1 MSANEKPKADRASSW
16 SDRLMAPGDGLRQ
29 WWDRLS
35 RVQKWGFGVVGFG
48 LLALLPLFPPPFLN
62 TPNISFGGTMAQFA
76 MVRDHRDRPQRRGR
90 PDRSARPRLRR
101 VLRRRRV
108 HRRPA
113 DQSEQ
118 SVEQDRPRR
127 LVREDWAWLACV
139 PLAMAITALSGLILG
154 SPTLRL
160 RGDYLAIV
168 TLGFGEI
175 IRLLADNLADVT
187 DGPRGLNEVA
197 YPRLGSDRTA
207 ARTGFSPAGNSMGDS
222 NYGTWWFWL
231 GIVLI
236 VIILLFVGNLER
248 SRVGRA
254 WVAIREDEDAAE
266 VMGVHTF
273 KFKLWAFVIGAAI
286 GGLSGALYAGQV
298 QFVAPPTFNIINS
311 MLFLCAVVLGGQGN
325 KLGVMLGAFII
336 VYLPN
341 RLPRPYELSRDQPMD
356 GDRKY
361 LFFGIALVVLMI
373 FRPAGSVPGELT
385 GRSSTSPSRSRSRRA
400 RDDHPAA
407 VAARPRSSARM
418 TVSRRR
424 WPGRSRPRAS
434 DARPEGRDRSL
445 RDRDRD
451 LCTA

>member
-1 MSANEKPKADRASSW
+1 MSSSEEPKRL
-16 SDRLMAPGDGLRQ
+16 SDRLMAPGDGLRR
-29 WWDRLS
+29 WWDGLS
-35 RVQKWGFGVVGFG
+35 RVQKWGFGVLGFG

-76 MVRDHRDRPQRRGR
+76 MVAIIAIGLNVVVGQTGLLDLGYVGFYAVGAYTVALLTSPNSPWNKVG
-90 PDRSARPRLRR
+90 PGGWFS
-101 VLRRRRV
+101 
-108 HRRPA
+108 
-113 DQSEQ
+113 
-118 SVEQDRPRR
+118 
-127 LVREDWAWLACV
+127 EDWAWLACV

-175 IRLLADNLADVT
+175 IRLLADNLSDVT
-187 DGPRGLNEVA
+187 NGPRGLNEVA
-197 YPRLGSDRTA
+197 YPRVGQTERLPEGV
-207 ARTGFSPAGNSMGDS
+207 FSSGNSMGDAG
-222 NYGTWWFWL
+222 YGTWWFWL
-231 GIVLI
+231 GIVMI

-266 VMGVHTF
+266 VMGVNSF

-325 KLGVMLGAFII
+325 KLGVVFGAFII

-341 RLPRPYELSRDQPMD
+341 RLLGVEFLGINL
-356 GDRKY
+356 GDLKY
-361 LFFGIALVVLMI
+361 LFFGMALVALMI
-373 FRPAGSVPGELT
+373 FRPQGLFP
-385 GRSSTSPSRSRSRRA
+385 A
-400 RDDHPAA
+400 RQQLLAYGK
-407 VAARPRSSARM
+407 AAREFLRSPAKES
-418 TVSRRR
+418 TK
-424 WPGRSRPRAS
+424 
-434 DARPEGRDRSL
+434 
-445 RDRDRD
+445 
-451 LCTA
+451 

>member
-1 MSANEKPKADRASSW
+1 LSANEKPKADRASSW

-76 MVRDHRDRPQRRGR
+76 MVAIIAIGLNVVVGQTGLLDLGYVGFYAVGAYTVALLTSPNSPWNKVG
-90 PDRSARPRLRR
+90 PGGWFS
-101 VLRRRRV
+101 
-108 HRRPA
+108 
-113 DQSEQ
+113 
-118 SVEQDRPRR
+118 
-127 LVREDWAWLACV
+127 EDWAWLACV

-187 DGPRGLNEVA
+187 NGPRGLNEVA
-197 YPRLGSDRTA
+197 YPRVGQTEQLPNGV
-207 ARTGFSPAGNSMGDS
+207 FSSGNSMGDS

-236 VIILLFVGNLER
+236 VAILLFVGNLER

-266 VMGVHTF
+266 VMGVNTF

-325 KLGVMLGAFII
+325 KLGVVFGAFII

-341 RLPRPYELSRDQPMD
+341 RLLGVEFLGINL
-356 GDRKY
+356 GDLKY
-361 LFFGIALVVLMI
+361 LFFGMALVALMI
-373 FRPAGSVPGELT
+373 FRPQGLFPARQQLLAYGKA
-385 GRSSTSPSRSRSRRA
+385 A
-400 RDDHPAA
+400 RDFL
-407 VAARPRSSARM
+407 RSPEKESAK
-418 TVSRRR
+418 
-424 WPGRSRPRAS
+424 
-434 DARPEGRDRSL
+434 
-445 RDRDRD
+445 
-451 LCTA
+451 

>member
-1 MSANEKPKADRASSW
+1 MSL

-35 RVQKWGFGVVGFG
+35 RVQKWGFGVIGFG

-76 MVRDHRDRPQRRGR
+76 MVAIIAIGLNVVVGQTGLLDLGYVGFYAVGAYTVALLTSPNSPWNQTG
-90 PDRSARPRLRR
+90 PDGWFNES
-101 VLRRRRV
+101 
-108 HRRPA
+108 
-113 DQSEQ
+113 
-118 SVEQDRPRR
+118 
-127 LVREDWAWLACV
+127 WAWLACV

-175 IRLLADNLADVT
+175 IRLLADNLSDVT
-187 DGPRGLNEVA
+187 NGPRGLNEVA
-197 YPRLGSDRTA
+197 YPRVGQTDALPDGV
-207 ARTGFSPAGNSMGDS
+207 FSSGNSTGDA

-231 GIVLI
+231 GIVMI
-236 VIILLFVGNLER
+236 VIILLLVGNLER

-266 VMGVHTF
+266 VMGVNAF

-298 QFVAPPTFNIINS
+298 QYVAPPTFNIINS

-325 KLGVMLGAFII
+325 KLGVVFGAFII

-341 RLPRPYELSRDQPMD
+341 RLLGVEFLGINL
-356 GDRKY
+356 GDLKY
-361 LFFGIALVVLMI
+361 LFFGMALVALMI
-373 FRPAGSVPGELT
+373 FRPQGLFP
-385 GRSSTSPSRSRSRRA
+385 A
-400 RDDHPAA
+400 RQQLLAYGK
-407 VAARPRSSARM
+407 AAREFLRSPEKESAK
-418 TVSRRR
+418 
-424 WPGRSRPRAS
+424 
-434 DARPEGRDRSL
+434 
-445 RDRDRD
+445 
-451 LCTA
+451 